1 MSFLKSLTR
10 VLAVVGK
17 EFVEVVRRPGA
28 LLSLILGPFLIMAIF
43 GVGYSGYRRPLNTVV
58 VVPPQSGLPTDLA
71 TYQDLSGE
79 GLEVVAVTADEAAAD
94 AQLRAQQ
101 IDVVLVA
108 PADAEEQFRSGRKS
122 DIEVR
127 VNSVDPVARNYA
139 VFLVRTLEREV
150 NQLIVTRIAEEGQTY
165 ALSAG
170 AKDAAA
176 IPPDVVAAPTE
187 ARIENIAP
195 SVPGVV
201 QFFGAAVL
209 ALILQ
214 HMAVSLIA
222 MSVVRERTNGLF
234 ELFRVS
240 PISALELI
248 IGKLVAFGI
257 LCGAIAALTLALLI
271 AGFGVPMLGDP
282 GMLAGVV
289 GLLVLASLGL
299 GLVVAGVSD
308 SERQAVQISLII
320 LLASVFFS
328 GFVLSIDEF
337 SDPVRSL
344 TAILPVT
351 NGIALIEQVMLRGQ
365 IQAISLMA
373 ILGGLG
379 LAFLVL
385 AWGLTR
391 RAMRSA

>member
-1 MSFLKSLTR
+1 MSFVKVVAR
-10 VLAVVGK
+10 ILAVVGK
-17 EFVEVVRRPGA
+17 ELVEVVRRPGA

-43 GVGYSGYRRPLNTVV
+43 GVGYSGYRRPLTTVV
-58 VVPPQSGLPTDLA
+58 VVPPQSGLPTDLS
-71 TYQDLSGE
+71 TYQDISGE
-79 GLEVVAVTADEAAAD
+79 GLEVVEVTTDGAVAEARLQ
-94 AQLRAQQ
+94 AQK

-108 PADAEEQFRSGRKS
+108 PADAEQRFRDGLRSE
-122 DIEVR
+122 IQVR
-127 VNSVDPVARNYA
+127 VNSVDPVARNYV
-139 VFLVRTLEREV
+139 VFLARTLEREV
-150 NQLIVTRIAEEGQTY
+150 NQLIVERMAEEGQAY
-165 ALSAG
+165 ALGSG
-170 AKDAAA
+170 IKDAAA
-176 IPPDVVAAPTE
+176 IPADVVAAPTE
-187 ARIENIAP
+187 ASIENIAP
-195 SVPGVV
+195 SLPSVV
-201 QFFGAAVL
+201 QFFGTAVL

-222 MSVVRERTNGLF
+222 MSVVRERTTGLF

-248 IGKLVAFGI
+248 LGKLLAFGI

-282 GMLAGVV
+282 GLLASVI

-308 SERQAVQISLII
+308 SERQAVQISLVL

-337 SDPVRSL
+337 SEPVKSL

-351 NGIALIEQVMLRGQ
+351 NGIALIEQVMLRGK
-365 IQAISLMA
+365 IQGFSLIG

-379 LAFLVL
+379 LVFIGL
-385 AWGLTR
+385 AWALTR
-391 RAMRSA
+391 RRMRSA

>member
-1 MSFLKSLTR
+1 MSFFKSVTR
-10 VLAVVGK
+10 ILAVVGK

-79 GLEVVAVTADEAAAD
+79 GLEVVGVTGDEAAAD

-170 AKDAAA
+170 VKDAAA

-248 IGKLVAFGI
+248 LGKLVAFGI

-282 GMLAGVV
+282 GVLAGVV

-365 IQAISLMA
+365 VQATSLIG